1 MRVVPKRLKTDR
13 NPGGK
18 NRGDFS
24 SPAAPRKGKAVPK
37 YWTVA
42 TDMISKINQ
51 GLYRDG
57 EKIESMR
64 VLADRYGVGVQVI
77 QLAMAGLEN
86 LGYVRS
92 EAKCGVF
99 VTRSGERGPY
109 FRLGIFINAYN
120 LTREGLLLQ
129 NLGEEIEKAE
139 YTPVAGC
146 NHDEPYSFESWL
158 DSKKLDG
165 VFLSGIVDENLT
177 QTAIRKRI
185 PYLVLG
191 NYDIAPSHPQIL
203 RDVYGDSLR
212 FFRRA
217 LKKYAGKRICF
228 LFGAESSR
236 ADRERRAALIEVL
249 RGLNGT
255 VDETLL
261 PHCEGDGYEQV
272 SRILS
277 GGLADV
283 LMTTG
288 SPLRGYFKY
297 CTLHRT
303 LPRPFTAV
311 DLSRMKL
318 LPEYRPFVD
327 ATIHLPSLELDMCKA
342 VRQMLQMVGER
353 YCAGRAGKK

>member
-1 MRVVPKRLKTDR
+1 MRIVPKRLKTER
-13 NPGGK
+13 NPAGK
-18 NRGDFS
+18 IRRKLPPS
-24 SPAAPRKGKAVPK
+24 SARKGKTVPK

-42 TDMISKINQ
+42 TDMIAKINQ
-51 GLYRDG
+51 GLYKDG

-64 VLADRYGVGVQVI
+64 VLADRYAVGVQVI

-99 VTRSGERGPY
+99 VTRSGEAGPY
-109 FRLGIFINAYN
+109 FRLGIFINDYN

-158 DSKKLDG
+158 ESRKLDG

-203 RDVYGDSLR
+203 RDVRGDSRR

-217 LKKYAGKRICF
+217 LKKYAGKRISF
-228 LFGAESSR
+228 LFGAENSR
-236 ADRERRAALIEVL
+236 ADRERREALIEVL
-249 RGLNGT
+249 RELNGT

-272 SRILS
+272 SRIIG

-303 LPRPFTAV
+303 TARPFTAV
-311 DLSRMKL
+311 DLARMKL

-327 ATIHLPSLELDMCKA
+327 ATIHLPSLELDMEKA
-342 VRQMLQMVGER
+342 VRQMLRMVEER
-353 YCAGRAGKK
+353 YSCELREKK